1 MSGFKWIAILVI
13 AVMALLGAQI
23 LIRDSLGHGAGLDAF
38 LAGTTSPWQAFINQ
52 DLVSGLLLAVAW
64 LIYREQ
70 PGRVIDTIAWVW
82 MVMWW
87 GNIVVAAYV
96 LLALR
101 QSSGDP
107 QRFFM
112 GARAGGLT
120 QAWPRPNM
128 IVRAIL
134 LVLAA
139 GSLYYLAMLLGAAAG
154 PVAVAGALLGML
166 PVALSLV
173 LLAFPAAPRAESSH
187 SR

>member
-1 MSGFKWIAILVI
+1 MSGFKWIAMLVI
-13 AVMALLGAQI
+13 AVMTVLAAQI
-23 LIRDSLGHGAGLDAF
+23 LIRDSLGHGAGLDVF
-38 LAGTTSPWQAFINQ
+38 LAGTASPWQAFINQ
-52 DLVSGLLLAVAW
+52 DLVSGLLLAVTW

-70 PGRVIDTIAWVW
+70 PGRVVDTIAWVW

-96 LLALR
+96 LVAFR

-112 GARAGGLT
+112 GMRAGRLT

-128 IVRAIL
+128 VFCAIL

-139 GSLYYLAMLLGAAAG
+139 ASLYYLALLLRAAEG
-154 PVAVAGALLGML
+154 PVGVAGALLGML

-173 LLAFPAAPRAESSH
+173 LLAFPPAQRAESS
-187 SR
+187 RI